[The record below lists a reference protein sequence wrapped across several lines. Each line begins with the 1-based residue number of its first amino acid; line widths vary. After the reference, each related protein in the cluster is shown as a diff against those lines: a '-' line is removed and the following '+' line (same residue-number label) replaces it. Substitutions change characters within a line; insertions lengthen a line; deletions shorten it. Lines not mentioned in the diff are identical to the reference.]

1 LNSIVKE
8 IVENRSQGVCELCLS
23 RAARQKH
30 HKKLKSQGG
39 LDFPAN
45 IIHLC
50 VKCHKRL
57 HDTGWM
63 KKELKFELKKE
74 LESIF
79 LAEKWYTEQ
88 EIFEL
93 ANVSKYDIE
102 HAIKKQYVKVDLN
115 RHDEVLIKG
124 NSIVRWLT

>member
-1 LNSIVKE
+1 
-8 IVENRSQGVCELCLS
+8 
-23 RAARQKH
+23 
-30 HKKLKSQGG
+30 
-39 LDFPAN
+39 
-45 IIHLC
+45 
-50 VKCHKRL
+50 
-57 HDTGWM
+57 M

-124 NSIVRWLT
+124 NSIVRWLS